1 MNKNLPEQNI
11 EKISI
16 TELFDR
22 FSTEIYRYSFSILKD
37 YDEASDAVQETFVKF
52 AENEES
58 FKGQCSYKTWLIIIA
73 RNYCYNRRR
82 SGDFKSLKI
91 DEENFN
97 ESYELQLDWRISL
110 KNALMKLTDEQNEL
124 IYLVDYA
131 GYSYKEIAELT
142 KQSLEN
148 IKIKIFRARQ
158 ELRKYLKER

>member
-1 MNKNLPEQNI
+1 MNKNLPEQEI
-11 EKISI
+11 KKISI
-16 TELFDR
+16 TELYER
-22 FSTEIYRYSFSILKD
+22 YSTEIYRYSFSILKD
-37 YDEASDAVQETFVKF
+37 YDEAKDAVQETFVKF
-52 AENEES
+52 SENEKS
-58 FKGQCSYKTWLIIIA
+58 FNGQCSYKTWLMIIA

-82 SGDFKSLKI
+82 SGDFKSLKT
-91 DEENFN
+91 DEENFSG
-97 ESYELQLDWRISL
+97 SYDLQLDWKISVET
-110 KNALMKLTDEQNEL
+110 ALMKLTEEQNEL